1 MKKTF
6 ILITVSIFFLLFGA
20 FWIIVSQ
27 GYDRQN
33 IIILTIKKVI
43 PSHVA
48 RKIKK
53 TIFFIPD
60 LKEKNRVLELQVRK
74 FEQGLEGKL
83 FKENTLLTNKKTK
96 FNVKE
101 FFLPFP
107 RLDLRL
113 GWAATE
119 NSRRAHYLEIID
131 DKVLVISGLGQTIY
145 FEKKNI
151 NSNKLNQKD
160 IPNNINKFL
169 ESKDYDLIGIR
180 DLFYEDK
187 YIYISVQHKDD
198 NGYTINVYRAEY
210 NLDNLNFK
218 PFFIINEYWDK
229 YNVFSGGRLETFE
242 NNKILFSIGFAKNY
256 DAPQNK
262 NSYLGKI
269 ISIDKL
275 TQKHEVISYG
285 HRNPQGLFYLKEK
298 KIIINTEHGPFGGD
312 EINLNFTEEIE
323 KEKNFGWPISSEGN
337 PYPGEAHIFEKNK
350 WLTKTHKDNGFIAP
364 LRSYSPAIGISEII
378 FLKKKNR
385 NNLYVS
391 SLRAGSIY
399 ILQLNENFKKIENEE
414 RLFFKEQRIRDLEYD
429 PELDVFLAIF
439 SYTPSVGVI
448 SRLDHQ

>member
-43 PSHVA
+43 HSHVA

-229 YNVFSGGRLETFE
+229 YNVFSGGRL
-242 NNKILFSIGFAKNY
+242 
-256 DAPQNK
+256 
-262 NSYLGKI
+262 
-269 ISIDKL
+269 
-275 TQKHEVISYG
+275 
-285 HRNPQGLFYLKEK
+285 
-298 KIIINTEHGPFGGD
+298 
-312 EINLNFTEEIE
+312 
-323 KEKNFGWPISSEGN
+323 
-337 PYPGEAHIFEKNK
+337 
-350 WLTKTHKDNGFIAP
+350 
-364 LRSYSPAIGISEII
+364 
-378 FLKKKNR
+378 
-385 NNLYVS
+385 
-391 SLRAGSIY
+391 
-399 ILQLNENFKKIENEE
+399 
-414 RLFFKEQRIRDLEYD
+414 
-429 PELDVFLAIF
+429 
-439 SYTPSVGVI
+439 
-448 SRLDHQ
+448 